1 MRGVDA
7 AVDDGKGDAAGVD
20 LEHPLG
26 RVRFDGGPGFEQG
39 LLRRPVQ
46 ADEENPLRYLVLV
59 VRRRHGVPQQALGTV
74 VDVTQDGD
82 RLQGRAAVCVR
93 AQSIGQ
99 RAQRVDGLFRAG
111 SHEVVDEAH
120 ESDIATELGVLPP
133 RFFGMI
139 GEFVERLLELAVVLD
154 ELPPPARQ
162 RHDVADEGVEVGAGH
177 DAAVAER
184 DARRPALGEGI
195 VLGGD
200 ALFRPQGILQLLDD
214 AARPLARRHRE
225 QEIDR
230 VVRWRIVITRRGV
243 ARYVEIGDRLGD
255 ADVAQPDIRHDRAVL
270 RPTRPPVGLEDEA
283 PQRAFVE
290 IAIFID
296 ATRRHLTSP
305 AEFNARF
312 TGSN

>member
-1 MRGVDA
+1 MPEGARIAAAQRGDRVAFLAFWHRKQMRLCLARILLFLGFDRADRIVDDVAQPREIVVSSTREYFRQSRRRGIGAQRVDFFLRPVQERRMRGVDA

-59 VRRRHGVPQQALGTV
+59 VRRRLAVPQQALGTV

-120 ESDIATELGVLPP
+120 ESDIATELGV
-133 RFFGMI
+133 FS
-139 GEFVERLLELAVVLD
+139 
-154 ELPPPARQ
+154 
-162 RHDVADEGVEVGAGH
+162 
-177 DAAVAER
+177 
-184 DARRPALGEGI
+184 LGFS
-195 VLGGD
+195 
-200 ALFRPQGILQLLDD
+200 A
-214 AARPLARRHRE
+214 
-225 QEIDR
+225 
-230 VVRWRIVITRRGV
+230 
-243 ARYVEIGDRLGD
+243 
-255 ADVAQPDIRHDRAVL
+255 
-270 RPTRPPVGLEDEA
+270 
-283 PQRAFVE
+283 
-290 IAIFID
+290 
-296 ATRRHLTSP
+296 
-305 AEFNARF
+305 
-312 TGSN
+312 